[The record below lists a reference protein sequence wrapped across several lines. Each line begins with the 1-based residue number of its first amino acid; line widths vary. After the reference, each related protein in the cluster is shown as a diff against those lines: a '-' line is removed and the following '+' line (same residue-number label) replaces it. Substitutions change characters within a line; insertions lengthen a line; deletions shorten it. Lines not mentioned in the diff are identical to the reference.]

1 MSIFKYLEL
10 PNGSNN
16 INVDASAAVQKASI
30 APEPGQIFVIHRMI
44 VSIGDTAGMLA
55 DEYGN
60 LGSALTNGINL
71 KRYQDGVEKQDY
83 MDGVPIKTNSS
94 WGALCYDVD
103 LKTWGAGPEL
113 LVVRWTF
120 SKSGSPITLRGGKL
134 DSLSIE
140 VNDDLSG
147 LTDHRFM
154 MQGTYK

>member
-1 MSIFKYLEL
+1 MSIFKYMEL
-10 PNGSNN
+10 PDGSNN
-16 INVDASAAVQKASI
+16 INVDASATAQYAFIK
-30 APEPGQIFVIHRMI
+30 PEIGETYKLHRVII
-44 VSIGDTAGMLA
+44 SIGDTAGMLA

-60 LGSALTNGINL
+60 LGAALTNGISL
-71 KRYQDGVEKQDY
+71 KRYRDGVEKQDY
-83 MDGVPIKTNSS
+83 MDGVPIKTNAA

-120 SKSGSPITLRGGKL
+120 SKSGSPITLKGRKL
-134 DSLSIE
+134 DELRLE

-154 MQGTYK
+154 IQGVIV